1 MEIETAI
8 RVAFASSDRQRVDQ
22 HFGAAVAFVIHGIDS
37 HRSRLVEVVQFG
49 PLHQDSNEDKLSV
62 KIAALEGCAAVYC
75 EAIGTSAVNQLRV
88 AGVQP
93 LKVAPGTPIAEIV
106 AGLRRELRSGPSTWL
121 ARAVGAQRG
130 RDTSRFDAMVAEGWR
145 E

>member
-22 HFGAAVAFVIHGIDS
+22 HFGAAVAFVIHAIDS

-49 PLHQDSNEDKLSV
+49 PLHQDGNEDKLSV

-93 LKVAPGTPIAEIV
+93 LKVAPGTQIAEIV
-106 AGLRRELRSGPSTWL
+106 AGRRREVRAGPSAWR

-130 RDTSRFDAMVAEGWR
+130 GDTSRFDAMVAEGWR